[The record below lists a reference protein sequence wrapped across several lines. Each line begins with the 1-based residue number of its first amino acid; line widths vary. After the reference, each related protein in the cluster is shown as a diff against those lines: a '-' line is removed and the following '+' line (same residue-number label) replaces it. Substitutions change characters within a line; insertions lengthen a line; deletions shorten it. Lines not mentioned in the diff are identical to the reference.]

1 VSISR
6 FVDVR
11 VLGAVAIAAVTV
23 VGPHAAA
30 QAQGQRQGGGGAGG
44 GRAAGPPKPITRT
57 SWDGKPD
64 FSGVWLQA
72 MQVDRDPQQGNLNLL
87 ALERL
92 YKPEVGAMRDA
103 LQATDSPD
111 YHCAPQSYPMA
122 MPVPHPI
129 QLVQAPGMMLVLT
142 EYLHGFRA
150 IPTDGR
156 PHDRSAKPSHV
167 GESVGH
173 WEGDTLVV
181 DVTRFNGKQWL
192 ALAQQGGAVGGR
204 GGQSGAG
211 GGGETPQTAPQGG
224 GAGGQGA
231 PGAELGGYIPPQGA
245 GRRQNAWPGS
255 DAMHVVERWSLVDG
269 DTLEYQSVVDDPKM
283 LTGPW
288 TSAKMHRGKLKYDII
303 QEDVCIDDA
312 IERNLLEK
320 YGDPN
325 R

>member
-1 VSISR
+1 MSISR

-11 VLGAVAIAAVTV
+11 GLGAIAIAAVTV
-23 VGPHAAA
+23 VGLHAAA
-30 QAQGQRQGGGGAGG
+30 QAQGQRQGGDGAGG
-44 GRAAGPPKPITRT
+44 GRAAGPAKPIART
-57 SWDGKPD
+57 PWDAKPD

-72 MQVDRDPQQGNLNLL
+72 AQVDRDPQQGNLNLL
-87 ALERL
+87 ALDRL
-92 YKPEVGAMRDA
+92 YKPEVRTMRER

-122 MPVPHPI
+122 MPVPHPF

-142 EYLHGFRA
+142 EYLHGFRT

-156 PHDRSAKPSHV
+156 PHDPSAKPSHV

-192 ALAQQGGAVGGR
+192 ALAQQSGAVGGR
-204 GGQSGAG
+204 GAPAGAG
-211 GGGETPQTAPQGG
+211 AAGAAPPAAPQGAG
-224 GAGGQGA
+224 RGAQVA
-231 PGAELGGYIPPQGA
+231 PGAALGGYIPPEGA

-255 DAMHVVERWSLVDG
+255 DAMHVVERWSLVDA
-269 DTLEYQSVVDDPKM
+269 DTLEYQAVVEDPKM

-288 TSAKMHRGKLKYDII
+288 TSAKMHRGKLKYDIV

>member
-1 VSISR
+1 MR
-6 FVDVR
+6 LLRLVDAR
-11 VLGAVAIAAVTV
+11 VLGAVAIAAVTA
-23 VGPHAAA
+23 VGLHGAGQGP
-30 QAQGQRQGGGGAGG
+30 GQRPSGEGAGG
-44 GRAAGPPKPITRT
+44 GRAAGPPAPITRT
-57 SWDGKPD
+57 RWDGKPD

-72 MQVDRDPQQGNLNLL
+72 MQVDRDPERGNLNLL
-87 ALERL
+87 ALDRL
-92 YKPEVGAMRDA
+92 YKPEVRAMREA

-129 QLVQAPGMMLVLT
+129 QMVQTPGMMLVLT

-156 PHDRSAKPSHV
+156 PHDPSAKPSHV

-192 ALAQQGGAVGGR
+192 ALAQQSGAIGGR
-204 GGQSGAG
+204 GA
-211 GGGETPQTAPQGG
+211 PAAAPQGASG
-224 GAGGQGA
+224 SAQVA
-231 PGAELGGYIPPQGA
+231 PGVGGYITPQGA
-245 GRRQNAWPGS
+245 GLRQNAWPGS
-255 DAMHVVERWSLVDG
+255 DAMHIVERWSLVDG
-269 DTLEYQSVVDDPKM
+269 DTLEYQSVVEDPKM
-283 LTGPW
+283 LIGPW
-288 TSAKMHRGKLKYDII
+288 TSAKMHRGKLKYDLI

>member
-1 VSISR
+1 MRLSR
-6 FVDVR
+6 FVDAR
-11 VLGAVAIAAVTV
+11 VLAAVAIAAVTA
-23 VGPHAAA
+23 VGVHGAGQGP
-30 QAQGQRQGGGGAGG
+30 GQRQGGEGAGA

-57 SWDGKPD
+57 RWDGKPD

-72 MQVDRDPQQGNLNLL
+72 TQVDRDPERGNLNLL
-87 ALERL
+87 ALDRL
-92 YKPEVGAMRDA
+92 YKPEVRAMRDA

-129 QLVQAPGMMLVLT
+129 QMVQAPGMMLVLT

-156 PHDRSAKPSHV
+156 PHDPSAKPSHV

-192 ALAQQGGAVGGR
+192 ALAQQSGAIGGR
-204 GGQSGAG
+204 GAPAPASQGAGRGAQVGPGAG
-211 GGGETPQTAPQGG
+211 G
-224 GAGGQGA
+224 
-231 PGAELGGYIPPQGA
+231 YITPQGA
-245 GRRQNAWPGS
+245 GLRQNAWPGS
-255 DAMHVVERWSLVDG
+255 DAMHIIERWSLVDG
-269 DTLEYQSVVDDPKM
+269 DTLEYQSVVEDPKM

-288 TSAKMHRGKLKYDII
+288 TSAKMHRGKLKYDVI

-320 YGDPN
+320 YGDPK